1 MIQFTFK
8 VHHERIRMSDQLLS
22 SGQLLLFTERY
33 NLQRRSQG
41 TALILCLLLGA
52 IGGHKFYLRKN
63 IAGVLYLIFC
73 WSFIPAILSIADLFL
88 ISSQVRRYNNL
99 QAVEILHSINPQA
112 DPELLSIYNKYE
124 NKVLIYLGRIL
135 AIAAGVCFFAEIYLA
150 IVADIQPS
158 DLLKTQWSHIN
169 LTRAPFNGEA
179 VNTSHDYYTIKYDG
193 LSLNSTLSDAQ
204 TQGYNQCNHNQYYTV
219 CSSNKNSYPNFV
231 NFPVKFA
238 IAQFNNQNQ
247 LIMIH
252 LYLKSTP
259 SYKAIISALSAESH
273 GNKRK
278 TDYLTLAGSH
288 EEIIVNQAESSIQI
302 ADREVL
308 MNYDKSIS
316 REKILSIQ

>member
-1 MIQFTFK
+1 MVQFMLEPITK
-8 VHHERIRMSDQLLS
+8 AKCMSDQLLS

-63 IAGVLYLIFC
+63 ITGVLYLLFC

-112 DPELLSIYNKYE
+112 DPELLTIYNKYE
-124 NKVLIYLGRIL
+124 NKFLIYLGRIL
-135 AIAAGVCFFAEIYLA
+135 AISAGVCFFAEMYLA

-158 DLLKTQWSHIN
+158 DLLKTQWSHLN
-169 LTRAPFNGEA
+169 FTRAQFNGEP
-179 VNTSHDYYTIKYDG
+179 VSVTHKYYMIKYDG
-193 LSLNSTLSDAQ
+193 LSLNSTLAEARNL
-204 TQGYNQCNHNQYYTV
+204 GYNQCNHNQYYTV
-219 CSSNKNSYPNFV
+219 CSSDKNNYPNFV

-238 IAQFNNQNQ
+238 IAQFDNQNQ

-252 LYLKSTP
+252 LYLNSAP

-273 GNKRK
+273 GNKKR

-302 ADREVL
+302 GDREVL

-316 REKILSIQ
+316 RQKVLNSQ